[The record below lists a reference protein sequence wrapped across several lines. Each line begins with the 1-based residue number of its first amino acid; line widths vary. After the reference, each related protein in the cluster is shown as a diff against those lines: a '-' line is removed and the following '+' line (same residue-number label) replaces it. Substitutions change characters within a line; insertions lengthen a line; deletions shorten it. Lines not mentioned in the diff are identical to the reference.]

1 MEISVV
7 QSSEFVS
14 RGISFRRR
22 DQNDLPAL
30 AILSSQ
36 HLCIFAH
43 HRLVVLSFNTMS
55 SIQSDEHYDDDDDY
69 IPCDMGIKWGR
80 PRYFA
85 PRMSKMEAS
94 VLFCNMN
101 KFWCEH
107 GLDRWYPDD
116 KPFEGEIMRSD
127 SAQPGSNK
135 KILQMK
141 SFTDDEGNP
150 KGIPGYRGLHAILDE
165 ISDEKTKV
173 LLSLNHASPCAIL
186 KTRVCL
192 LVAESLESSPVP
204 ASLEHSITSC
214 VLQMATNYAEDQNKR
229 VLKRKMAAVD
239 AVDGNVNGNNV
250 ETNIVALSFGS
261 TELKITMSDTEAC
274 VFFVDWQRFL
284 YKWLFGNFDLNGNR
298 FDGAIMKDKLVFLQL
313 ETFTGVNGRPKR
325 IPGFQGLYAILDDLS
340 KDGIAAQLA
349 SEECL
354 EGIEYMRKALWLAE
368 MMQTSPLPTD
378 QQTISRVKKTLL
390 LFDETF
396 DWETYFWADFICHQ
410 MVLKALGSQYKL
422 PSDVLVY
429 IGNFLL
435 PDKLKSAIAHCIFQ
449 IAADAQQ
456 GKGMDGWYHRYDD
469 DNYADDNSY
478 DGYDSFD
485 AYNDSTVDQDDTDD
499 HVLGI
504 RTLDILYAAPRL

>member
-1 MEISVV
+1 M
-7 QSSEFVS
+7 QGSEFVS

-30 AILSSQ
+30 AILSSH

-43 HRLVVLSFNTMS
+43 HRLVLLSFNTMS
-55 SIQSDEHYDDDDDY
+55 SIHSDEHDDDDD
-69 IPCDMGIKWGR
+69 DDDDVGIKWGR

-85 PRMSKMEAS
+85 PQMSSMQGG
-94 VLFCNMN
+94 VFFCHWN
-101 KFWCEH
+101 KFWYEN
-107 GLDRWYPDD
+107 GLHRWYPND
-116 KPFEGEIMRSD
+116 KPFQGEIMRSD
-127 SAQPGSNK
+127 SAQPGSK
-135 KILQMK
+135 EKIMQMK

-173 LLSLNHASPCAIL
+173 LLSLNNATPRAIL

-192 LVAESLESSPVP
+192 LVAENMESSPVP
-204 ASLEHSITSC
+204 ASFERDVASC
-214 VLQMATNYAEDQNKR
+214 VLQMATYYAKTQNRR
-229 VLKRKMAAVD
+229 VLKRKASMEAIEAIDGGAICTNSATNAV
-239 AVDGNVNGNNV
+239 
-250 ETNIVALSFGS
+250 TLRFGS
-261 TELKITMSDTEAC
+261 TKLKITMSDTEAC
-274 VFFVDWQRFL
+274 VFFVDWGRFL
-284 YKWLFGNFDLNGNR
+284 YKWLFGNLDLNGNR
-298 FDGAIMKDKLVFLQL
+298 FDGAIMKEKVVYLQF

-325 IPGFQGLYAILDDLS
+325 IPGFRGLYAILDDLS

-354 EGIEYMRKALWLAE
+354 EGIEHMRTALWLAE

-378 QQTISRVKKTLL
+378 KQTISRVKNALL

-396 DWETYFWADFICHQ
+396 DWETYFWADFIRHQ

-422 PSDVLVY
+422 PSDILVY

-449 IAADAQQ
+449 IATEVHVDHF
-456 GKGMDGWYHRYDD
+456 DGWYNRYNYDD
-469 DNYADDNSY
+469 DNVDDNSY
-478 DGYDSFD
+478 DGYKSFD
-485 AYNDSTVDQDDTDD
+485 SYNDTIADQDDTED
-499 HVLGI
+499 HILEIG
-504 RTLDILYAAPRL
+504 LDVRYLAPSL